1 MSEAKSSAA
10 RKQAG
15 PRASKDQL
23 IASLRQ
29 ELVRKEAELDAMRR
43 ISEATGSA
51 FGSHE
56 MLQGLAEIGRSVT
69 DTDVCEIYLLS
80 EDASELV
87 LRASTE
93 NQPLIERVRIRV
105 GEGITGRVALERR
118 PVGISRR
125 AYSDPRTKYYAIL
138 HEEEFESFLA
148 VPLEVREKVIGV
160 ITVRTRAPHEY
171 SREEEMLLA
180 SVAGQVAGAV
190 EHLDRMT
197 RLEHQ
202 ASQFRALAQV
212 SRMIT
217 SSAYLEEIL
226 QLLVSEIARHLN
238 YKVVTIRLLNEDT
251 QELVLHASQ
260 STSRAYLNKPSIRVG
275 QSIAG
280 LAVKE
285 NRTVTLADVQTSDKY
300 LFPEIAKEQGVRSLI
315 CVPLTVAGK
324 ALGVL
329 SCYTGSNHEFTQD
342 EIRTLETLAGQAAIA
357 VSHARLTARNT
368 LMQEMHHRVKNNLQ
382 QIASLLRMQLRQVS
396 DDRLSEHLHE
406 SLNRIQAIAAVHDL
420 LSRDDLE
427 FVHIRKIAEAIIQH
441 LLQSYA
447 PTGCRIDWEV
457 GGDDIL
463 LPMNQ
468 ANHVALVLNE
478 LVQNAL
484 QHGISSRS
492 EGRIEVAI
500 AVQDERVSVTVRN
513 DGEPLP
519 DGFDGSKASGLGLQ
533 IVENLIRSGLAG
545 RFSLRRA
552 EMTEAEFSFQR
563 GPS

>member
-1 MSEAKSSAA
+1 MSEPRSQTP

-15 PRASKDQL
+15 PRVSKDRL

-29 ELVRKEAELDAMRR
+29 ELARKEAELDAMRR

-51 FGSHE
+51 FGSQE

-69 DTDVCEIYLLS
+69 DTDVCEIYLLT
-80 EDASELV
+80 EDENELV

-105 GEGITGRVALERR
+105 GEGITGRVALERK

-125 AYSDPRTKYYAIL
+125 AYSDPRAKYYAIL

-226 QLLVSEIARHLN
+226 QLLVSEIARHLS

-285 NRTVTLADVQTSDKY
+285 NRTITLADVQASDQY
-300 LFPEIAKEQGVRSLI
+300 LFPEIAKEQGVRALM

-329 SCYTGSNHEFTQD
+329 SCYTGSNREFTQD

-382 QIASLLRMQLRQVS
+382 QIASLLRMQLRQAGDAV
-396 DDRLSEHLHE
+396 LSEHLHE

-427 FVHIRKIAEAIIQH
+427 FVHLRKVAEAIMRH

-447 PTGCRIDWEV
+447 PPDCRIDWEIV
-457 GGDDIL
+457 GDDIL

-478 LVQNAL
+478 LLQNAI
-484 QHGISSRS
+484 QHGIGSRD
-492 EGRIEVAI
+492 EGRIEIEI
-500 AVQDERVSVTVRN
+500 AVQDERISVTVRN

-519 DGFDGSKASGLGLQ
+519 EGFDPSKARGLGLQ

-545 RFSLRRA
+545 RFSLRRCK
-552 EMTEAEFSFQR
+552 MTEAEFSFQR

>member
-80 EDASELV
+80 EDESELV

-457 GGDDIL
+457 EGDDIL

>member
-1 MSEAKSSAA
+1 M
-10 RKQAG
+10 
-15 PRASKDQL
+15 SKDRL
-23 IASLRQ
+23 IANLRQ
-29 ELVRKEAELDAMRR
+29 ELARKEAELDAMRR

-56 MLQGLAEIGRSVT
+56 MLQGLAEVGRSVT

-80 EDASELV
+80 EDESELV

-160 ITVRTRAPHEY
+160 ITVRTREPHEY

-202 ASQFRALAQV
+202 ASQFRALAHV

-226 QLLVSEIARHLN
+226 QLLVSEIARHLS

-285 NRTVTLADVQTSDKY
+285 NRTVTLADVQTSDQY
-300 LFPEIAKEQGVRSLI
+300 LFPEIAKEQGVRALM

-382 QIASLLRMQLRQVS
+382 QIASLLRMQLRQAG
-396 DDRLSEHLHE
+396 DERLSEHLHE

-457 GGDDIL
+457 TGDDIL

-478 LVQNAL
+478 LLQNAI
-484 QHGISSRS
+484 QHGIGSRD
-492 EGRIEVAI
+492 EGRIEVTI
-500 AVQDERVSVTVRN
+500 AVQDERVTVKVRN

-552 EMTEAEFSFQR
+552 DVTEAEFSFQR